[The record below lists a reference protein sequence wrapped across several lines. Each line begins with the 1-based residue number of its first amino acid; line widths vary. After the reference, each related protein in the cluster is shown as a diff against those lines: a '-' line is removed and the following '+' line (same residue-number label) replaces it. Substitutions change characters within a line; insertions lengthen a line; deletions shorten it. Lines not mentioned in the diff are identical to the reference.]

1 MSFYQPK
8 IKQLKLT
15 RLSEPLRATLVA
27 IALVASSGSLLPAK
41 AAIAEPTDAG
51 WVGQK
56 AGQAILI
63 AATSG
68 ESLLA
73 QAERTAVAQTD
84 DVAQTANASQTANV
98 PQATNLSGLVGQQ
111 ASQTLLVASS
121 EMPAPQ
127 PTGAKPVA
135 LLVASA
141 LSASSQP
148 STLSQPLAAVQP
160 AGQTGESNAP
170 AQTQSIADLAIANTQ
185 AVNLA
190 PLDSTQTNITAA
202 PTEALPGVKIAE
214 MAQATTAET
223 SSLKE
228 KYLIKVSPSDLQFA
242 SRLGLTQVI
251 TGMSITTPVAFG
263 AQWRDLFVV
272 AGLQSRTRFDD
283 EIDGGVGFGAGF
295 GDPFRYVGLEV
306 VVNSFTGIN
315 NTPFSSGGF
324 SFKVHRRLPHLTAIA
339 VGIENAIKFGNT
351 DSPRSVYGVVSKI
364 FPLRE
369 DPTKPLSFLTASVG
383 VGSGRFG
390 SITNLLTPP
399 TITKVTDTDSINV
412 FGSAALQVIQQ
423 VAFITNWNGQDL
435 DLGFAIAPIKN
446 IPFIIIPAVADVT
459 GNAGSPPRFLLTL
472 GYGFRF

>member
-1 MSFYQPK
+1 MSFCQSNE
-8 IKQLKLT
+8 IKRLKPIK
-15 RLSEPLRATLVA
+15 LSEPLRATLVA
-27 IALVASSGSLLPAK
+27 IALVASNSSLLPAK
-41 AAIAEPTDAG
+41 AAAIAETEVG
-51 WVGQK
+51 FVGQK
-56 AGQAILI
+56 AGQAVLI
-63 AATSG
+63 AATSSD
-68 ESLLA
+68 SLSAL
-73 QAERTAVAQTD
+73 AERTTVTETGSVSQP
-84 DVAQTANASQTANV
+84 ANLTPTS
-98 PQATNLSGLVGQQ
+98 NLSGFVGQQ
-111 ASQTLLVASS
+111 ASQVLVASS
-121 EMPAPQ
+121 EIPAQ
-127 PTGAKPVA
+127 KPTEAKPVA

-141 LSASSQP
+141 LSVSDQAPSQ
-148 STLSQPLAAVQP
+148 TFVANQQ
-160 AGQTGESNAP
+160 AGQTGESNVP
-170 AQTQSIADLAIANTQ
+170 MQAQLIADLAIADTQ
-185 AVNLA
+185 AANLA
-190 PLDSTQTNITAA
+190 PLDTAQSEISAA
-202 PTEALPGVKIAE
+202 PTDALPGVKIAE
-214 MAQATTAET
+214 IAQATTAET
-223 SSLKE
+223 GSLKE
-228 KYLIKVSPSDLQFA
+228 KYLIKISPSDLQYA

-283 EIDGGVGFGAGF
+283 EIDGGIGFGAGF

-339 VGIENAIKFGNT
+339 VGVENAIKFGNT

-369 DPTKPLSFLTASVG
+369 DPTKPLSFLTLSVG

-390 SITNLLTPP
+390 SITNLPTPP

-446 IPFIIIPAVADVT
+446 IPFIVIPAVADVT
-459 GNAGSPPRFLLTL
+459 GNAGSPPRFLLTV
-472 GYGFRF
+472 GYGFSF